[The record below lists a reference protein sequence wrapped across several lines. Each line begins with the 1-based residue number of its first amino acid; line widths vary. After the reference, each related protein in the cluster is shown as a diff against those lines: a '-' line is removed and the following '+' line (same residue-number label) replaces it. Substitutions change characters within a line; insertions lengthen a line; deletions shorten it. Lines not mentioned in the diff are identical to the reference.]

1 MMYIVGR
8 FLDHEDGITDECR
21 VLNASLKE
29 WIDNMDYDQRRQF
42 VNSLF
47 DLLDECDAKTT
58 DDLQNNWYKD
68 IGRILTSIKKMDEA
82 SRKVVSQT
90 ILSLL
95 KITKKNV
102 TNKEN

>member
-1 MMYIVGR
+1 
-8 FLDHEDGITDECR
+8 
-21 VLNASLKE
+21 
-29 WIDNMDYDQRRQF
+29 MDYDQRRQF

-58 DDLQNNWYKD
+58 DDLQNNWHKD

-82 SRKVVSQT
+82 NRKVVSQT

-95 KITKKNV
+95 KITRMPYTGEKDL
-102 TNKEN
+102 TLFICSA